1 VLEQYGIA
9 PERIQREAEIVRR
22 AGYEVLRAETWPTD
36 TSEPLAEV
44 EPSES
49 LNETPVSDSPRP

>member
-22 AGYEVLRAETWPTD
+22 AGYEVLRAETWPPNTND
-36 TSEPLAEV
+36 TPPDEEPVAD
-44 EPSES
+44 S
-49 LNETPVSDSPRP
+49 LRP